1 MSKLIC
7 FLFSHKYFLAQ
18 KLTEHSRRVCC
29 HRCSQSFAMNDDVRA
44 VIDWDAELH
53 RLYQSHGIEI
63 KYLKFEFSKVT

>member
-1 MSKLIC
+1 MNFEQLSKQKPYEALIING
-7 FLFSHKYFLAQ
+7 LYEKY
-18 KLTEHSRRVCC
+18 KP
-29 HRCSQSFAMNDDVRA
+29 DVRA